1 MTSFSSIK
9 DKNFHQKKFR
19 KIMTF
24 SKEDN
29 SAISIS
35 PSGTLGKKYFDS
47 LFLSIFKVHLL
58 KPKTISP

>member
-35 PSGTLGKKYFDS
+35 PSGTLGKKYFW
-47 LFLSIFKVHLL
+47 FAIPVH
-58 KPKTISP
+58 I